1 VAGYRREGSA
11 RLTHALHSW
20 PAILSK
26 VKHSVHG
33 HTAAT
38 SFTTA
43 TLTSNMGEGIKQM
56 GCTLKR
62 NYDKSFET
70 AKITN

>member
-1 VAGYRREGSA
+1 
-11 RLTHALHSW
+11 
-20 PAILSK
+20 
-26 VKHSVHG
+26 VHG